1 MQMMLTGFLGK
12 TKAKEFMGDLWLL
25 LLEAQ
30 ESEYGIPR
38 ELIELKKAEL
48 ARKKVNIF
56 FLLSYFLNKMFKTTL
71 VYTF

>member
-1 MQMMLTGFLGK
+1 MMLTGFLGK
-12 TKAKEFMGDLWLL
+12 TKAKDFMGDLWLL

-48 ARKKVNIF
+48 ARKKVYLFLILIF
-56 FLLSYFLNKMFKTTL
+56 IISQKNKLSNNVF
-71 VYTF
+71 

>member
-12 TKAKEFMGDLWLL
+12 TKAKEFMGDLWIL

-38 ELIELKKAEL
+38 ELIEQKKAEL
-48 ARKKVNIF
+48 ARKKVNF
-56 FLLSYFLNKMFKTTL
+56 FLFFNFNLKTTL

>member
-12 TKAKEFMGDLWLL
+12 TKAKDFMGDLWLL

-48 ARKKVNIF
+48 ARKKVYLFLILIF
-56 FLLSYFLNKMFKTTL
+56 IISQKNKLSNNVF
-71 VYTF
+71 